1 MHSDQLELLVA
12 RPPGERMINAGVL
25 LMRNSATVKEFLLN
39 VTSRRAWN
47 DNWCEKSSKEARNTE
62 QLQSATMKEQ
72 KRGLQNLCKYYDKN
86 SDNLSFPTN
95 DVFILHLARSKCPQV
110 QEILDSLF
118 KENPH
123 LL

>member
-12 RPPGERMINAGVL
+12 RPPGERMINSGVL
-25 LMRNSATVKEFLLN
+25 LMRNSATVKEFLIN

-47 DNWCEKSSKEARNTE
+47 DNWCEKPSKETWTTE

-72 KRGLQNLCKYYDKN
+72 QRALQNLCKYYDKN

-95 DVFILHLARSKCPQV
+95 DVFVFHLARSKCPQV